1 MTESILDF
9 PDNLILHLERDRRSY
24 KIFTTDK
31 KGVYKS
37 INGLWTGDSVID
49 TKYIDDRS
57 LKQLMVD
64 SCINGYE
71 IKTNLVF
78 KEGLHNL
85 AKSLAQEYQEWLA
98 KKESEENEKK
108 ED

>member
-1 MTESILDF
+1 MESILDY

-31 KGVYKS
+31 KGVFKS
-37 INGLWTGDSVID
+37 INGLWSGDNVCD

-71 IKTNLVF
+71 VKTNLVF

-85 AKSLAQEYQEWLA
+85 AKALAVEYQEYLA
-98 KKESEENEKK
+98 KNEKEEIDEK
-108 ED
+108 KD